1 MVSLQFPKILIKE
14 VKQELLKLQKAKKI
28 NKVMFDKAYLT
39 DFLNHLVKLGYKL
52 KPIFI
57 NNDWIEVDTVRDYK
71 SMINSLRYK
80 QLNDY

>member
-1 MVSLQFPKILIKE
+1 
-14 VKQELLKLQKAKKI
+14 
-28 NKVMFDKAYLT
+28 MFDKAYLT
-39 DFLNHLVKLGYKL
+39 DFLSHLIKNGYKL

-80 QLNDY
+80 KLNNY